1 MFQTYVAGKALAVAV
16 RVVPG
21 DWAAEG
27 AQAAEAACSR
37 EQILFCCAISDLAPH
52 V

>member
-1 MFQTYVAGKALAVAV
+1 MVGKALAVAV
-16 RVVPG
+16 QAAPG

-37 EQILFCCAISDLAPH
+37 EKILFCGAIRDLAPH

>member
-1 MFQTYVAGKALAVAV
+1 MADKALAVVDRA
-16 RVVPG
+16 VPG